1 MSTSDPNATY
11 PDFVTDAD
19 RHVWDALS
27 PGRKRQYLDAVDY
40 IRAEHPDEELSV
52 ALIGTV
58 LAFGG

>member
-1 MSTSDPNATY
+1 MSPADQTTNY

-19 RHVWDALS
+19 CHAWDELA
-27 PGRKRQYLDAVDY
+27 PERKQQYLNAVDY
-40 IRAEHPDEELSV
+40 IREEYPDEELSV